1 MKQFDVE
8 LLDSLP
14 KQMTNEK
21 VSYCPDWERTLFECV
36 VFRNDQGTTKCFEM
50 AEAVARCLMRNGNGK
65 KVQQLVNFLRVWFSL
80 AGQVLT

>member
-8 LLDSLP
+8 LLDSHP

-50 AEAVARCLMRNGNGK
+50 TEAVARCLMRNGNGK
-65 KVQQLVNFLRVWFSL
+65 KRFNNS
-80 AGQVLT
+80 